1 MNYHTELHLLIL
13 TIRHSAADVEG
24 LTYREE
30 DIFLILVD
38 SARIWDYVCVLDDR
52 YRFSSEDSLICSQC
66 SRVYLSQS
74 DVSGHLVSNCTI
86 HENTGRVTQYKHKYS
101 KSIVRQ
107 VVRSTRHV
115 TVVLVVGELGRPG

>member
-1 MNYHTELHLLIL
+1 MNYHTELHLFIV

-38 SARIWDYVCVLDDR
+38 SARIWDDVCVLDDR

-86 HENTGRVTQYKHKYS
+86 QHDNTGRVTQYKHKYS
-101 KSIVRQ
+101 KSIVR
-107 VVRSTRHV
+107 
-115 TVVLVVGELGRPG
+115 

>member
-1 MNYHTELHLLIL
+1 MV
-13 TIRHSAADVEG
+13 AG

-38 SARIWDYVCVLDDR
+38 SARIWDDVRVFDDR

-86 HENTGRVTQYKHKYS
+86 QRGVM
-101 KSIVRQ
+101 
-107 VVRSTRHV
+107 
-115 TVVLVVGELGRPG
+115 LV

>member
-1 MNYHTELHLLIL
+1 MNNII
-13 TIRHSAADVEG
+13 IRHSAADVAG

-38 SARIWDYVCVLDDR
+38 STRIWDHVRVFDDR

-74 DVSGHLVSNCTI
+74 DISGHLVSNCTI
-86 HENTGRVTQYKHKYS
+86 QHENAGVTQYKHKYS
-101 KSIVRQ
+101 ES
-107 VVRSTRHV
+107 VVR
-115 TVVLVVGELGRPG
+115 